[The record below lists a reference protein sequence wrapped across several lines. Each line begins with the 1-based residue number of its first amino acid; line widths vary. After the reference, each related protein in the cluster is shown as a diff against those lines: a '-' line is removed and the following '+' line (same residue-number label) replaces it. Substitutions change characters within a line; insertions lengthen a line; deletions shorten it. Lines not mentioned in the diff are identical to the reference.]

1 MQLLKLPSIGFP
13 KIACIVLG
21 TIVTALEIY
30 CFIFLPLIP
39 GISLI
44 CVAAIVYIV
53 LILTIV
59 KMLRALLILFMIFN
73 MILKIPVLIVTIYVA
88 SSIYS
93 YKGRNNCG
101 DYQCSLRDL
110 PFGFLLSGLIAA
122 LLCAI
127 IDGILTAA
135 LRRFRLLLSGVSS
148 VMLAREDRHHPRTVV
163 ATAPQQF
170 VYTTSSANVEYI
182 PANDKTI
189 PVDPTQQPRF
199 AYHETEIPQPQP
211 YLNPSAP
218 PPYPNP
224 SAPQLYSYPSAP
236 QPPPEYK
243 L

>member
-1 MQLLKLPSIGFP
+1 MVEV
-13 KIACIVLG
+13 AYA
-21 TIVTALEIY
+21 ALSSVH
-30 CFIFLPLIP
+30 CTPLIP
-39 GISLI
+39 SLYLFLFP
-44 CVAAIVYIV
+44 CFLNHPRSYRLSVFPR
-53 LILTIV
+53 LH
-59 KMLRALLILFMIFN
+59 ALSSERLSQLWRSTASFFYLSFQ